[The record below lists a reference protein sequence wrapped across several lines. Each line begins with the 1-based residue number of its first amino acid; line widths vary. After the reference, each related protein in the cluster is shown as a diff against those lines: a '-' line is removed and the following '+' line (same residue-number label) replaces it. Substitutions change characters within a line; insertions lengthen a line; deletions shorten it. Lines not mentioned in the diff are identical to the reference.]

1 MKLKMDQM
9 KKLIEEENDAAAKH
23 LAEKNL
29 IENSGK
35 VLIEEIEN
43 TEKVLVEEIKD
54 LSLGNT
60 ENPSVENHENKSS
73 DNVVKIIVKEI
84 ESLSVKKTENK
95 SPENTENLSAKN
107 IESKSA
113 VNGDQTKLIQESD
126 EKALT
131 DESIDLKSAI
141 DSETNLNGETDKKE
155 SSNSSKVDVQN
166 DVKNSAK
173 VEVQND
179 VKRSAKVDVQ
189 NDVKSSEKFD
199 VKNDVKNDDDAIS
212 YGAAL
217 NYVEVIKKTNLT

>member
-1 MKLKMDQM
+1 MNAEMKLKMDQM

-29 IENSGK
+29 LENSGK

-73 DNVVKIIVKEI
+73 DNVVKILVKEI
-84 ESLSVKKTENK
+84 ESLSVK
-95 SPENTENLSAKN
+95 N
-107 IESKSA
+107 IENKSA
-113 VNGDQTKLIQESD
+113 VNGDQSKLLQESE

-131 DESIDLKSAI
+131 DENIDFKSAI

-166 DVKNSAK
+166 DVRSSAK
-173 VEVQND
+173 V
-179 VKRSAKVDVQ
+179 
-189 NDVKSSEKFD
+189 D